1 MDTPRIN
8 LAATVTQKLARHE
21 SFSSNPFVLVDVGAS
36 GGIPSYWRQ
45 FEPHLA
51 AFGFDVLVREC
62 DRLNREEANSA
73 VRYYDRFVGWEG
85 YRDVMPADVE
95 RDVRAAWSNQPFPR
109 TSASRLQHAQ
119 KAPVAQYYNADDPE
133 IVYTKQRT
141 SLDAFFAERSDV
153 RVDFIKV
160 DTDGQD
166 YEVLCG
172 AQRVL
177 DEHQVL
183 GLLVEVQFHGILHP
197 HANLFANIDRFLR
210 ERGFSLFDLETYRY
224 TRGNLPGH
232 FVYRLPAQTH
242 EGQVLAGDALYLRDV
257 AAPQYDQRWG
267 PLSESKLL
275 KLICL
280 FEIFGLPDCA
290 AELLELKRDQLE
302 KRVNVPELLGQLTA
316 EMHPGIGSY
325 AQVNRRFTES
335 PERFY
340 PPAPRM
346 ARIRQA
352 LPEPIRRLL
361 RRARNRLF
369 PR

>member
-8 LAATVTQKLARHE
+8 LAATATRKLVHHG

-85 YRDVMPADVE
+85 YRDLMPTDLVKDA
-95 RDVRAAWSNQPFPR
+95 RAGWTNQPFPR
-109 TSASRLQHAQ
+109 TSASRLQRAQ

-141 SLDAFFAERSDV
+141 SIDAFFTERPDV

-177 DEHQVL
+177 DQHQVL
-183 GLLVEVQFHGILHP
+183 GLLVEVQFHGISHP

-210 ERGFSLFDLETYRY
+210 ERGFSLFDLEAYRY
-224 TRGNLPGH
+224 TRANLPGN
-232 FVYRLPAQTH
+232 FTYRLPAQTRV
-242 EGQVLAGDALYLRDV
+242 GQLLAGDALYLRDV
-257 AAPQYDQRWG
+257 AAPGYEERWG
-267 PLSESKLL
+267 SLAESKLL
-275 KLICL
+275 KLVCL
-280 FEIFGLPDCA
+280 FELFGLPDCA
-290 AELLELKRDQLE
+290 AELLELKRGQLD
-302 KRVNVPELLGQLTA
+302 RQLNVPELLDQLAA
-316 EMHPGIGSY
+316 EVHPGIGSY
-325 AQVNRRFTES
+325 GEVNRRFTES

-346 ARIRQA
+346 LRIRQA

-361 RRARNRLF
+361 RRARSRLF
-369 PR
+369 LK